1 MTTPHKQ
8 VEYCYSTDEELFNLT
23 SMGDV
28 VDSITNDN
36 DTPIGATYYRGEIVE
51 LRHAECI
58 DVDSFLEQCDE
69 RAYEEIGDIY
79 DNCFQDVTEAEKME
93 LGELITAWAKKNVNM
108 RFWKV
113 VNVQKLKLTA
123 EDLE

>member
-1 MTTPHKQ
+1 M
-8 VEYCYSTDEELFNLT
+8 E
-23 SMGDV
+23 
-28 VDSITNDN
+28 
-36 DTPIGATYYRGEIVE
+36 R
-51 LRHAECI
+51 
-58 DVDSFLEQCDE
+58 FLEKCDE
-69 RAYEEIGDIY
+69 RAYEEIGYIY